1 MCVVHAAR
9 RARCADGEVG
19 EIWVRSASIASGF
32 WRRDGGDADDD
43 GAFGATLAD
52 DVDGKRGGAFLRT
65 GDEGFARDG
74 ELFVTGRSKDLIVVG
89 GRNFAPED
97 IERTIR
103 DADASEGWGDG
114 TGASRARGALRPGSI
129 AAFSIERDGSTTDES
144 IGVIAETRDDAI
156 SASLAGVVVDGV
168 RAVISQTH
176 GVSVRREDVLL
187 LRART
192 APRTTSGKL
201 RRRACAEAFRDGT
214 LSVVDAMK
222 TNRRASTGDDDAD
235 VNRRRRRHRPFP
247 DGRAPLLRTYASRGR
262 DAVVAEM
269 EAALLDHVRRR
280 HGRSAGPGRR
290 VHANTRLNREG
301 VMDSFAIATMHG
313 ELELD
318 LAIALPPTLLL
329 VEGSTPRTLAR
340 ALCDLAVAPDAPGG
354 DPGEDETPTVAGE
367 DETPTVA
374 TLPGSMRA
382 PSRPLVVCA
391 VLVAVAVATTPA
403 PWAMFTS
410 SALSSRAFGEERMR
424 GLWGLGRRRVDRA
437 AHWRLLEWSRTV
449 APFQVAAAVVIA
461 TVRVVAARVC
471 KVPPK
476 TTAFWCALAHAAL
489 AHGVPGA
496 AFVLAP
502 TCAVFFAG
510 RAFDRPR
517 DRKRAT
523 WVAGACL
530 LLACNLTEPSAS
542 AASASASKR
551 ARRRGGWWLELAS
564 VGFLGRAS
572 CSFDHRKA
580 ARFSLIRM
588 ISHGLETSG
597 DAAGVT
603 FERFA
608 ACVSYVMYPPLYQ
621 CGPFVSFAT
630 FAKSPATRGA
640 SGPSG
645 AFYTLVPI
653 RPRRRGERRSLRT
666 LPGASLRPGS
676 LGFNPRPRRL
686 STPTDAFQLHPDIRS
701 YRTTLIASDDG
712 RATTTR
718 KARRRASRSAPTTPR
733 VPRAYLRLV
742 RRRGGVHAARVLPLR
757 GVPRREG
764 VRGRRRDRGGVDA
777 EVCSIHW
784 SPYDSVRVVNADP

>member
-1 MCVVHAAR
+1 
-9 RARCADGEVG
+9 
-19 EIWVRSASIASGF
+19 
-32 WRRDGGDADDD
+32 
-43 GAFGATLAD
+43 
-52 DVDGKRGGAFLRT
+52 
-65 GDEGFARDG
+65 
-74 ELFVTGRSKDLIVVG
+74 
-89 GRNFAPED
+89 
-97 IERTIR
+97 
-103 DADASEGWGDG
+103 
-114 TGASRARGALRPGSI
+114 
-129 AAFSIERDGSTTDES
+129 
-144 IGVIAETRDDAI
+144 
-156 SASLAGVVVDGV
+156 
-168 RAVISQTH
+168 
-176 GVSVRREDVLL
+176 
-187 LRART
+187 
-192 APRTTSGKL
+192 
-201 RRRACAEAFRDGT
+201 
-214 LSVVDAMK
+214 
-222 TNRRASTGDDDAD
+222 
-235 VNRRRRRHRPFP
+235 
-247 DGRAPLLRTYASRGR
+247 
-262 DAVVAEM
+262 
-269 EAALLDHVRRR
+269 
-280 HGRSAGPGRR
+280 
-290 VHANTRLNREG
+290 
-301 VMDSFAIATMHG
+301 MDSFAIATMHG

-551 ARRRGGWWLELAS
+551 ARRRGGVVA
-564 VGFLGRAS
+564 RA
-572 CSFDHRKA
+572 R
-580 ARFSLIRM
+580 
-588 ISHGLETSG
+588 
-597 DAAGVT
+597 
-603 FERFA
+603 ER
-608 ACVSYVMYPPLYQ
+608 
-621 CGPFVSFAT
+621 
-630 FAKSPATRGA
+630 
-640 SGPSG
+640 
-645 AFYTLVPI
+645 
-653 RPRRRGERRSLRT
+653 
-666 LPGASLRPGS
+666 
-676 LGFNPRPRRL
+676 
-686 STPTDAFQLHPDIRS
+686 
-701 YRTTLIASDDG
+701 
-712 RATTTR
+712 
-718 KARRRASRSAPTTPR
+718 R
-733 VPRAYLRLV
+733 VPRS
-742 RRRGGVHAARVLPLR
+742 RVLFVRPQESR
-757 GVPRREG
+757 AVFVDSNDIPRPG
-764 VRGRRRDRGGVDA
+764 DVRGRRGRHVRAVRR
-777 EVCSIHW
+777 
-784 SPYDSVRVVNADP
+784 VRVVRDVPAAVPVRAVRELRDVREEPGDARRLRTLRRVLYTGPHTTASAW